1 MLQIDKSQATC
12 GASAELFEKNEKF
25 KMIIRINLAI
35 ELGRGS
41 CEGGGV

>member
-12 GASAELFEKNEKF
+12 GASAELFEKF

-35 ELGRGS
+35 EIGRGS